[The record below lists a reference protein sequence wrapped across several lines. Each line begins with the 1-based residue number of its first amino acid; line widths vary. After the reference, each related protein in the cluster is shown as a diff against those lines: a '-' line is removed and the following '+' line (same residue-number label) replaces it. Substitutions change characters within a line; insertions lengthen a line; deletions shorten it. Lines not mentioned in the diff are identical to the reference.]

1 MYICKYHVHSKK
13 LLKCQVLKT
22 KIQVRMYVHMY
33 VFFAVYKLI
42 NTHVCILYT
51 SGVTD
56 LTQGGTLN

>member
-1 MYICKYHVHSKK
+1 
-13 LLKCQVLKT
+13 LKRQVLKT